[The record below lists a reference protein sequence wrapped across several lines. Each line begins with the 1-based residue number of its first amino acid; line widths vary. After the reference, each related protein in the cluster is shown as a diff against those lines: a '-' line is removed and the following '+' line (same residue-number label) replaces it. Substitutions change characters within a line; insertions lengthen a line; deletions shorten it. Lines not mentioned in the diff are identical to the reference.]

1 MESCLMGTWDWSR
14 ILFLLTSLT
23 VCQRV
28 LWNLCFIHFPW
39 VFTIILC
46 LPCLI
51 VLWLFC
57 LVFSLSATVMMEKLL
72 HVCLQSSIL
81 YLIHF
86 RVLYLDTSCLLWW
99 FCLISLLSVC
109 HCQPIVSFVLCYT
122 MLCGPGWSEIETR
135 LFDVKIFC
143 CAGQAVMVFDH
154 PEVPKPLACTL
165 YIIFLCVC
173 NVSPLLYD
181 VYNNTIVLCGIQ
193 LNMPHLKRLRWP

>member
-1 MESCLMGTWDWSR
+1 MESCLIGTWDWSR

-28 LWNLCFIHFPW
+28 LLNLCFIHFPW

-109 HCQPIVSFVLCYT
+109 HCQPIVSFVLCWRCSVVQGD
-122 MLCGPGWSEIETR
+122 LR
-135 LFDVKIFC
+135 LRPDYLTLKFFV
-143 CAGQAVMVFDH
+143 
-154 PEVPKPLACTL
+154 VPDKLSWFSIILKFPNRWPVHYTL
-165 YIIFLCVC
+165 YSSVCVTWVHYYMMYIII
-173 NVSPLLYD
+173 PLYYVGYSSICL
-181 VYNNTIVLCGIQ
+181 I
-193 LNMPHLKRLRWP
+193 